1 MRDILCAVDIKPDC
15 FLRQKNFF
23 NWWSILS
30 DFLQSGTFVLLWYLS
45 LTSEAGAN
53 NLCNHWL
60 SERDILLQKFMYCRP
75 LFTKLNRVHSTMK
88 NGPIFVVLFLLLL
101 VLSSL
106 VQKSVG
112 LTGILHWFLVAF
124 QNVAPQSR
132 RRRCRGGQM
141 KTLVPIFVVTESQI
155 KKRNFLR

>member
-45 LTSEAGAN
+45 LTSKAGAN

-60 SERDILLQKFMYCRP
+60 SERDILPRKFIYCRP

-112 LTGILHWFLVAF
+112 LTGILIPRRV
-124 QNVAPQSR
+124 PKCRSSRSR